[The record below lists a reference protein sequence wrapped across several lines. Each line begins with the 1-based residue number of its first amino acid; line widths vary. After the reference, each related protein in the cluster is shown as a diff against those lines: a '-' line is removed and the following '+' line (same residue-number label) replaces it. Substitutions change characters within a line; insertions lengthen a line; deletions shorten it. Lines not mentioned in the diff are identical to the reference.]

1 MSYEEKGEREK
12 ERKKK
17 KLPIISLIFICLK
30 AGHPLHS

>member
-1 MSYEEKGEREK
+1 MSYEEKG

-30 AGHPLHS
+30 AGHPIYS